1 MNLDLAEFGEKA
13 MDEGQKRQLE
23 LLAARFEEWMEA
35 AGYSPK
41 TRVNYVRETRRLLA
55 WLAENTS
62 ITTIADVL
70 PSHLGQYQVSLY
82 QTEIEKG
89 GKRRRLAS
97 GSQAA
102 CLAAARKFFTWLG
115 RERLV
120 AVNPASALELPRKV
134 KRLPTGILTP
144 AEIRRMLDSIPTNRQ
159 RDLRDRAILETLYA
173 TGLRRA
179 ELLNL
184 DLYDLDLDTGTLHVR
199 LGKGGRDRVI
209 PLVRSL
215 KRLLARYLEEARPK
229 LAKAGETHLFVSSR
243 AGGGKLDPSD
253 IARIVTKAARRAGI
267 TKTIT
272 PHLVRHC
279 CATHLLK
286 GGADIRQIQKL
297 LGHRR
302 LSSTE
307 VYTHVEVSDLA
318 QVLDRCHPRGKPRR
332 KELACSSPR

>member
-1 MNLDLAEFGEKA
+1 LNLDLAEFGEKA
-13 MDEGQKRQLE
+13 MDDAQKRQLE

-41 TRVNYVRETRRLLA
+41 TRVNYARETRRLLA
-55 WLAENTS
+55 WLAENTTIS
-62 ITTIADVL
+62 TIADVL
-70 PSHLGQYQVSLY
+70 PAHLGQYQVSLY
-82 QTEIEKG
+82 ETQIEKG

-120 AVNPASALELPRKV
+120 AVNPASGLELPRKV
-134 KRLPTGILTP
+134 NRLPTGILTP
-144 AEIRRMLDSIPTNRQ
+144 AEVRRMLDSIPTDRP

-184 DLYDLDLDTGTLHVR
+184 DLYDLNLDAGTLHVR

-209 PLVRSL
+209 PLVLSL
-215 KRLLARYLEEARPK
+215 KAILKRYLEKARPK

-253 IARIVTKAARRAGI
+253 IARIVTKAARKAGI
-267 TKTIT
+267 AKPLT
-272 PHLVRHC
+272 PHALRHC

-307 VYTHVEVSDLA
+307 IYTHVEVSDLA
-318 QVLDRCHPRGKPRR
+318 QVLDRCHPRGKPASR
-332 KELACSSPR
+332 KK

>member
-1 MNLDLAEFGEKA
+1 MNLDLAAFGEEA
-13 MDEGQKRQLE
+13 MDDEQKRQLE
-23 LLAARFEEWMEA
+23 LLAGRFEEWLEA

-41 TRVNYVRETRRLLA
+41 TRVNYARETRRLIT
-55 WLAENTS
+55 WLAENTAIS
-62 ITTIADVL
+62 TVAEVL

-89 GKRRRLAS
+89 GKRRRLSS
-97 GSQAA
+97 GAQAGA
-102 CLAAARKFFTWLG
+102 LAAARKFFTWLG

-120 AVNPASALELPRKV
+120 AVNPASGLELPRKV
-134 KRLPTGILTP
+134 KRLPAGIPTP
-144 AEIRRMLDSIPTNRQ
+144 AEVRRMLECIPTNRP
-159 RDLRDRAILETLYA
+159 RDLRDRAILEMLYG

-184 DLYDLDLDTGTLHVR
+184 ALYDLNLEAGTLHVR
-199 LGKGGRDRVI
+199 LGKGGQDRII
-209 PLVRSL
+209 PVVDSL
-215 KRLLARYLEEARPK
+215 KGMLKRYLEEARPK

-243 AGGGKLDPSD
+243 AGGRKLDPSD
-253 IARIVTKAARRAGI
+253 IARIVTKAARKAGI
-267 TKTIT
+267 AKPIT
-272 PHLVRHC
+272 PHALRHG

-318 QVLDRCHPRGKPRR
+318 QVLSRCHPRGKRGQGRGKKGPR
-332 KELACSSPR
+332 S

>member
-1 MNLDLAEFGEKA
+1 MNDA
-13 MDEGQKRQLE
+13 QKRQLE

-41 TRVNYVRETRRLLA
+41 TRVNYARETRRLIT
-55 WLAENTS
+55 WLAENTA

-82 QTEIEKG
+82 ETRIEKG

-102 CLAAARKFFTWLG
+102 CLAAARKFFTWLS

-144 AEIRRMLDSIPTNRQ
+144 AEVRRVLDSIPTRRP

-173 TGLRRA
+173 TALRRA
-179 ELLNL
+179 ELLEL
-184 DLYDLDLDTGTLHVR
+184 DLYDLNLDAGRLHVR
-199 LGKGGRDRVI
+199 LGKGGRDRII
-209 PLVRSL
+209 PLVGSL
-215 KRLLARYLEEARPK
+215 KRLLASYLKESRPK
-229 LAKAGETHLFVSSR
+229 LAKSGETHLFVSSR

-253 IARIVTKAARRAGI
+253 IARIVTKAARKAGLA
-267 TKTIT
+267 KPLT
-272 PHLVRHC
+272 PHAMRHA

-307 VYTHVEVSDLA
+307 IYTHVEVSDLA
-318 QVLDRCHPRGKPRR
+318 QVLDRCHPRGKVTRR
-332 KELACSSPR
+332 KKK

>member
-1 MNLDLAEFGEKA
+1 MNLDLAAFGEEA
-13 MDEGQKRQLE
+13 MDDAQKRQLE

-41 TRVNYVRETRRLLA
+41 TRVNYARETKRLVN
-55 WLAENTS
+55 WLAENTAIS
-62 ITTIADVL
+62 TIADVL

-82 QTEIEKG
+82 ETQIEKG

-144 AEIRRMLDSIPTNRQ
+144 AEVRRMLDSVPTERP

-179 ELLNL
+179 ELLEIT
-184 DLYDLDLDTGTLHVR
+184 LYDLNLESGTLHVR
-199 LGKGGRDRVI
+199 LGKGGCDRVI
-209 PLVRSL
+209 PLVKSL
-215 KRLLARYLEEARPK
+215 KGILKRYLAQARPR

-253 IARIVTKAARRAGI
+253 IARIVAKAARQAGLARPVN
-267 TKTIT
+267 

-307 VYTHVEVSDLA
+307 IYTHVEVSDLA
-318 QVLDRCHPRGKPRR
+318 QVLDRCHPRGKPSRR
-332 KELACSSPR
+332 KK

>member
-1 MNLDLAEFGEKA
+1 LNLDPAAFGDKPMNEAE
-13 MDEGQKRQLE
+13 KRQLE
-23 LLAARFEEWMEA
+23 LLAGRFEEWMEA

-41 TRVNYVRETRRLLA
+41 TRANYARETRRLVT
-55 WLAENTS
+55 WLAEN
-62 ITTIADVL
+62 IAISSVGDVL

-89 GKRRRLAS
+89 GKRRRLSS
-97 GSQAA
+97 GAQAGA
-102 CLAAARKFFTWLG
+102 LAATRKFFTWLG

-120 AVNPASALELPRKV
+120 AVNPASGLELPRKV
-134 KRLPTGILTP
+134 KRLPAGIPTP
-144 AEIRRMLDSIPTNRQ
+144 AEVRRMLDSIPTERP
-159 RDLRDRAILETLYA
+159 RDLRDRAILETLYG

-184 DLYDLDLDTGTLHVR
+184 ALYDLSLDAGTLHVR

-209 PLVRSL
+209 PVVDSL
-215 KRLLARYLEEARPK
+215 KGTLKCYLEEARPK

-243 AGGGKLDPSD
+243 AGGAELDPSD
-253 IARIVTKAARRAGI
+253 IARIVTKAARKAGI
-267 TKTIT
+267 AKPIT
-272 PHLVRHC
+272 PHALRHG

-318 QVLDRCHPRGKPRR
+318 QVLARCHPRGKKR
-332 KELACSSPR
+332 KS